1 MTDAS
6 HVTLL
11 PALLGHLREAVPQV
25 AIEAA
30 RIDMDTGP
38 ALRDGRAALAMG
50 LVPDLDAGFYQQALF
65 VQVWVCLANP
75 RHRSIASGTGY
86 LLLERALMEQQ
97 ITRRVGLELPGFLGL
112 AAIVASTDLVATL
125 PRHIGQT
132 LARAGG
138 LRLLGCPFPIPSFA
152 VKLHWHA
159 RYHEEPGNR
168 WLRGVCAHLF
178 QQKMVN
184 SAI

>member
-1 MTDAS
+1 MA
-6 HVTLL
+6 
-11 PALLGHLREAVPQV
+11 AGLR
-25 AIEAA
+25 
-30 RIDMDTGP
+30 
-38 ALRDGRAALAMG
+38 
-50 LVPDLDAGFYQQALF
+50 QALF
-65 VQVWVCLANP
+65 VQDWVCLVAT
-75 RHRSIASGTGY
+75 RHRRIGAALTVQAYQEESHISIASGTGY

-97 ITRRVGLELPGFLGL
+97 ITRRIKLELPGFLGL

-125 PRHIGQT
+125 PRHVGQT

-138 LRLLGCPFPIPSFA
+138 LRLFGCPFPIPSFA

-159 RYHEEPGNR
+159 RYHEEPANR

-184 SAI
+184 SLI